1 MLNNWLDI
9 HVSRNSLV
17 QLSLHQLIVKTEDV
31 VSSEFPS
38 DLILEAFPRTG
49 QLPTEI
55 LVPLR
60 LLRRS

>member
-38 DLILEAFPRTG
+38 DLILEAFPSTG
-49 QLPTEI
+49 QLPAEI
-55 LVPLR
+55 LV
-60 LLRRS
+60 LLCLLQ